1 MHLLA
6 LDFRSYAATAAAHSH
21 GWHQLVLPWRG
32 ELELEIDGR
41 GGRVARGCAAVVGA
55 GARHAFEAR
64 GANRFLVVDLA
75 ADDDARLAR
84 LGERR
89 YLPLTPAARRW
100 LAAPAE
106 TLPDE
111 DDARHA
117 WVQVL
122 LHALAGTRGEA
133 VLDALHAWLRTS
145 PAALPPAAALAALA
159 GLSRAQFYR
168 RFAARGGQAPFA
180 LGRAQRLE
188 RACALLRAGALPI
201 AEVAARCGYADQS
214 ALTRALR
221 RHCGLTPGRL
231 RALG

>member
-6 LDFRSYAATAAAHSH
+6 LDFRSYTATAAAHH
-21 GWHQLVLPWRG
+21 HAHHQLVLPWHG
-32 ELELEIDGR
+32 ALELEIDGR
-41 GGRVARGCAAVVGA
+41 GGRVAHDCAAVVGA

-89 YLPLTPAARRW
+89 YVPLTPAARRW
-100 LAAPAE
+100 LAALAE
-106 TLPDE
+106 ALPDE
-111 DDARHA
+111 DDTRRA

-133 VLDALHAWLRTS
+133 MLDALDAWLRAS
-145 PAALPPAAALAALA
+145 PAALPPAATLAGLA

-168 RFAARGGQAPFA
+168 RFAARDGQAPFA

-188 RACALLRAGALPI
+188 RACALLRAGELPI
-201 AEVAARCGYADQS
+201 ADVAMRCGYADQS

-231 RALG
+231 RARR